1 MYQALYRKWRPKV
14 FEDVVGQAH
23 ITDTLKNQLS
33 SGKLSHAY
41 LFSGTRGTGKT
52 STAKILARAVNCLNP
67 VNSNP
72 CNECEACREALSG
85 SAVDIVEMDAASNNK
100 VEDARAIIDEVVY
113 APASMKKKV
122 YIIDEAHMLTQNAF
136 NALLKTLEEPP
147 EHIVFIFATTEPHKF
162 PPTILSRCQRFDF
175 KRITPYDIEKRINFI
190 VTQEG
195 YEITPEACGLVAQ
208 VADGAMRDAL
218 SILDQCLSAEKK
230 KVELEDVVSVT
241 GVSDPNFVYDFVK
254 ALINGDL
261 AECFLKINSAYEKGK
276 DLEKL
281 PDELV
286 NAFRNL
292 MIAKTVEDRDKLE
305 KILGTGSTAVSFYSD
320 TAGTLSLEK
329 ILRYID
335 ILSSAS
341 SLNKYMN
348 NSRLAL
354 EVAVSGV
361 AKRPEITS
369 PQGILERL
377 MELENK
383 VKNIEKGTV
392 PAEKPIKPKKEE
404 TKAEK
409 EEITEEFSEKAREEY
424 REIEEE
430 YVYENDFSDFE
441 TSDYPIASEEFASVE
456 EPFFEEKDGKNEKN
470 ADMEKS
476 TENDCEK
483 ELKRNWDEVF
493 SYSAT
498 KARAGFERIIGKAQ
512 KEFSG
517 NKIIFWFETET
528 FCNFASENGFSD
540 IIKSSYK
547 AVAGIDA
554 SVHFVVGNKKTE
566 KSEGNSNYDD
576 LLNKLNS
583 HRDEINFF

>member
-14 FEDVVGQAH
+14 FEDVVGQSH

-72 CNECEACREALSG
+72 CNQCEACKEALSG

-113 APASMKKKV
+113 TPASMKKKV

-175 KRITPYDIEKRINFI
+175 KRITPYDMEKRIDFI
-190 VTQEG
+190 VKQEG
-195 YEITPEACGLVAQ
+195 YEITPEASGLVAQ

-218 SILDQCLSAEKK
+218 SILDQCLSTEKK
-230 KVELEDVVSVT
+230 IVELQDVVDVT
-241 GVSDPNFVYDFVK
+241 GVSDPNFLYDFVK
-254 ALINGDL
+254 SLIDGDL
-261 AECFLKINSAYEKGK
+261 AECFLKISSAYENGK

-292 MIAKTVEDRDKLE
+292 MIAKTVNDMDKLE
-305 KILGTGSTAVSFYSD
+305 KILGVGSSASSFYFNTSK
-320 TAGTLSLEK
+320 TLSLEK

-335 ILSSAS
+335 ILAS
-341 SLNKYMN
+341 TSNLNKYMN
-348 NSRLAL
+348 NPRLSL
-354 EVAVSGV
+354 EVAVSGI
-361 AKRPEITS
+361 AKRPDITS

-383 VKNIEKGTV
+383 VKNLQNGVTLPKVQKNTEENQNKGV
-392 PAEKPIKPKKEE
+392 FLEPKNEIPQKITEQKEE
-404 TKAEK
+404 FFT
-409 EEITEEFSEKAREEY
+409 EEILDSD
-424 REIEEE
+424 IEQ
-430 YVYENDFSDFE
+430 
-441 TSDYPIASEEFASVE
+441 SDYPLETQEYTAQEETRTEQVQSPSPATDNT
-456 EPFFEEKDGKNEKN
+456 KLI
-470 ADMEKS
+470 KS
-476 TENDCEK
+476 
-483 ELKRNWDEVF
+483 NWEEVF
-493 SYSAT
+493 SYAST
-498 KARAGFERIIGKAQ
+498 KAKAGFGQIIGNAK
-512 KEFSG
+512 KEFSD
-517 NKIIFWFETET
+517 NKIIFWFSTEIFLNIAT
-528 FCNFASENGFSD
+528 QSDFAST
-540 IIKSSYK
+540 IKSAYK
-547 AVAGIDA
+547 AVANIDV
-554 SVHFVVGNKKTE
+554 SVHFTVGNKIEEE
-566 KSEGNSNYDD
+566 KEKEERKEKNENYND
-576 LLNKLNS
+576 LLNILDS
-583 HRDEINFF
+583 HKDEVNFDEFGFF